1 MKVTNQKYFNIT
13 KNQCKK
19 NKRYIELLSVL
30 NNRYQVKDFYP
41 TEMKN
46 ILIDDLSNMG
56 WIKNKKAFKNSNAKV
71 QIYSEKIAVQIQFG
85 NKAWVMYDILKLS
98 NLQNNDETE
107 FGVIVLYEKELQKYL
122 MSGLG
127 NFANITSEYEEYSKF
142 LKSKIVFLEVNDG

>member
-1 MKVTNQKYFNIT
+1 
-13 KNQCKK
+13 
-19 NKRYIELLSVL
+19 
-30 NNRYQVKDFYP
+30 
-41 TEMKN
+41 MKN

-127 NFANITSEYEEYSKF
+127 NFANITSEYEEYTKF